1 MHSIFNGVTTEE
13 PDLFIVFM
21 ASALPSLFPSA
32 PLPYVI
38 NNYGL
43 LGIHGTQENIGR
55 FGLYSGTGSV
65 VGVPFPT
72 HQSPTP
78 RTFLVA
84 LYQGKKSVQTAGKFC
99 FLHSKAPNQALTQV
113 WHWELWM
120 SLKEIKK

>member
-32 PLPYVI
+32 PLPCVI

-55 FGLYSGTGSV
+55 FGLFSGTGSV

-84 LYQGKKSVQTAGKFC
+84 LYQGKKICADSRKILF
-99 FLHSKAPNQALTQV
+99 SALKG
-113 WHWELWM
+113 
-120 SLKEIKK
+120 S